1 MKKIPPRPTSERDFW
16 RWEPKLVHG
25 HHHVRSLDDGVSFA
39 ADGESEGLRG
49 GRRDGG
55 NDLFTGGGFDRHF
68 AGHGTF
74 LDVDDL
80 AFDAVTSGNF
90 HFFLMRGGHVG
101 PHELLMDG
109 TLYGNAKVVNLY
121 L

>member
-1 MKKIPPRPTSERDFW
+1 MYFTNDV
-16 RWEPKLVHG
+16 LVHG

-68 AGHGTF
+68 AGHRTI